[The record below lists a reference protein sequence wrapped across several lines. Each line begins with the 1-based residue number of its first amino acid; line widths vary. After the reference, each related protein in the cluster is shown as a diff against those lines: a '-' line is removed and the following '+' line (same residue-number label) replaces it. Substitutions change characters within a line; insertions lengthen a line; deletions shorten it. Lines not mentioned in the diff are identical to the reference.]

1 MFNCFKKREKEECSN
16 NKIIP
21 NNEAIF
27 VNNLGNY
34 DFDIALFEHKLIKK
48 GEIYDVY
55 KIIIN
60 NEKYICKLYKKT
72 YTREYRN
79 EIHILK
85 QIYSN
90 TFFPYFFK
98 NLVNTNYR
106 FVMYKYLDGY
116 DLSTFNTLNTYSLKD
131 DKSICTITNQILQA
145 LLSLIELN
153 YIYLNLQP
161 TNVIISKFKPI
172 KIKLI
177 DLKYCQ
183 HLNDKKKK
191 PYRAYG
197 YCSPEVVFQK
207 KYYYN
212 SDIWSLGCLIFFIYT
227 NTHLFSENSCFYF
240 DEILNFKEFS
250 KNNIEKYNLTEF
262 SYSLIKKCLI
272 NLHVMRPTHEEI
284 IKFIGKYNFK

>member
-1 MFNCFKKREKEECSN
+1 MFNCFKKKQQEECSN

-21 NNEAIF
+21 NSETIF
-27 VNNLGNY
+27 INNLDNY
-34 DFDIALFEHKLIKK
+34 DFDITLFDPKLIKK

-60 NEKYICKLYKKT
+60 NEKYICKLYQKT
-72 YTREYRN
+72 YTYEYRN

-90 TFFPYFFK
+90 TFFPHFFK
-98 NLVNTNYR
+98 NLVNIDHR
-106 FVMYKYLDGY
+106 FIMYKYLDGY

-145 LLSLIELN
+145 LMSLIKLN
-153 YIYLNLQP
+153 YVHLNVQP
-161 TNVIISKFKPI
+161 SNIIVSKFKPI

-183 HLNDKKKK
+183 HLYDKKK

-207 KYYYN
+207 KCYYN
-212 SDIWSLGCLIFFIYT
+212 SDIWSLGCLIFFICT
-227 NTHLFSENSCFYF
+227 NTNLFSKNSYFYF

-250 KNNIEKYNLTEF
+250 KNNIKKYNLSEF
-262 SYSLIKKCLI
+262 SYLLIKKCLI
-272 NLHVMRPTHEEI
+272 NLHVMRPEHEKI
-284 IKFIGKYNFK
+284 IKFIEKYNLK